1 MMRVL
6 FATGNQNKVAEAYGI
21 LSPLGFYVEQLF
33 IDGKAPDLVEPQAEE
48 IEEIAKYKLEQAVS
62 LTMGTEFENEAVLVE
77 DSGLFIDSL
86 SGFPGPYSSFVKET
100 IGLSGILSLMS
111 GETDR
116 GAEFRAVAAVYFKG
130 KIMTCTGICR
140 GFVSE
145 NISGD
150 SGFGYDPIFIPEEA
164 NGRTCA
170 QLSPEEK
177 SSISHRG
184 FALKGVSELMIP
196 PSK

>member
-1 MMRVL
+1 MRVV
-6 FATGNQNKVAEAYGI
+6 FVTGNQNKVAEAHSI

-33 IDGKAPDLVEPQAEE
+33 IGGKAPDLVEPQAEE

-116 GAEFRAVAAVYFKG
+116 GAEFRAVAAVHFKG

-184 FALKGVSELMIP
+184 FALKGVSELLIP

>member
-1 MMRVL
+1 MRVL
-6 FATGNQNKVAEAYGI
+6 FVTGNQNKVTEASGI
-21 LSPLGFYVEQLF
+21 LSPLGFVIEQLL
-33 IDGKAPDLVEPQAEE
+33 IGGKVPDIIEPQAEG
-48 IEEIAKYKLEQAVS
+48 IEEIARSKLEQAIS
-62 LTMGTEFENEAVLVE
+62 LTTGTEFENEVLLVE

-86 SGFPGPYSSFVKET
+86 SGFPGPYSSFVHET
-100 IGLSGILSLMS
+100 IGLAGILTLMS
-111 GETDR
+111 GQTDR
-116 GAEFRAVAAVYFKG
+116 DAEFRAVAAVSFQG
-130 KIMTCTGICR
+130 NILTSTGICR
-140 GFVSE
+140 GVISE

-170 QLSPEEK
+170 QLSSNEK

-184 FALKGVSELMIP
+184 FALKGVSELLNL

>member
-1 MMRVL
+1 MRVL
-6 FATGNQNKVAEAYGI
+6 FVTGNQNKVAEAYGI

-33 IDGKAPDLVEPQAEE
+33 IGGKAPNLVEPQAEE

-116 GAEFRAVAAVYFKG
+116 GAEFRAVAAVHFKG
-130 KIMTCTGICR
+130 KIMTCTGVCR

-170 QLSPEEK
+170 QLSSHEK
-177 SSISHRG
+177 STISHRG
-184 FALKGVSELMIP
+184 FALKGVSELLNP

>member
-1 MMRVL
+1 MRVL
-6 FATGNQNKVAEAYGI
+6 FVTGNQNKITEASVI
-21 LSPLGFYVEQLF
+21 LSPLGFAVEQLL
-33 IDGKAPDLVEPQAEE
+33 IGGQVPDLIEPQAEE
-48 IEEIAKYKLEQAVS
+48 IEEIAKSKLEQALS
-62 LTMGTEFENEAVLVE
+62 LTMGTELENEVLLVE

-86 SGFPGPYSSFVKET
+86 SGFPGPYSSFVHET
-100 IGLSGILSLMS
+100 IGLSGVLTLMA
-111 GETDR
+111 GEADR
-116 GAEFRAVAAVYFKG
+116 GAEFRAVAAVSFQG
-130 KIMTCTGICR
+130 NIMTSTGICR
-140 GFVSE
+140 GVISE

-170 QLSPEEK
+170 QLSSNEK

-184 FALKGVSELMIP
+184 FALKGVSELLNL

>member
-1 MMRVL
+1 MRVL
-6 FATGNQNKVAEAYGI
+6 FVTGNQNKITEASVI
-21 LSPLGFYVEQLF
+21 LSPLGFAVEQLL
-33 IDGKAPDLVEPQAEE
+33 IGGQVPDLIEPQAEE
-48 IEEIAKYKLEQAVS
+48 IEEIAKSKLEQALS
-62 LTMGTEFENEAVLVE
+62 LTMGTELENEVLLVE

-86 SGFPGPYSSFVKET
+86 SGFPGPYSSFVHET
-100 IGLSGILSLMS
+100 IGLSGVLTLMA
-111 GETDR
+111 GEADR
-116 GAEFRAVAAVYFKG
+116 GAEFRAVAAVSFQG
-130 KIMTCTGICR
+130 NILTSTGICR
-140 GFVSE
+140 GVISE

-170 QLSPEEK
+170 QLSSNEK

-184 FALKGVSELMIP
+184 FALKGVSELLNL

>member
-1 MMRVL
+1 MRIL
-6 FATGNQNKVAEAYGI
+6 FVTGNQNKVAEAYGI
-21 LSPLGFYVEQLF
+21 LSPLGFFVEQLL
-33 IDGKAPDLVEPQAEE
+33 IGGQVPVLVEPQADE

-62 LTMGTEFENEAVLVE
+62 LTMGTEFENEALMVE

-86 SGFPGPYSSFVKET
+86 VGFPGPYSSFVHET
-100 IGLSGILSLMS
+100 IGLPGILNLMS
-111 GETDR
+111 GKTDR
-116 GAEFRAVAAVYFKG
+116 GAEFRAVAAVSFQG
-130 KIMTCTGICR
+130 KIMTSTGICK
-140 GFVSE
+140 GIVSE

-150 SGFGYDPIFIPEEA
+150 FGFGYDPIFIPEEA

-170 QLSPEEK
+170 QLSPLEK

-184 FALKGVSELMIP
+184 LALKGVSELLNP

>member
-1 MMRVL
+1 MRVL
-6 FATGNQNKVAEAYGI
+6 FVTGNQNKITEASVI
-21 LSPLGFYVEQLF
+21 LSPLGFAVEQLL
-33 IDGKAPDLVEPQAEE
+33 IGGQVPDLIEPQAEG
-48 IEEIAKYKLEQAVS
+48 IEEIARSKLEQAVS
-62 LTMGTEFENEAVLVE
+62 LTMGTELENEVLLVE

-86 SGFPGPYSSFVKET
+86 SGFPGPYSSFVQET
-100 IGLSGILSLMS
+100 IGLSGVLTLMA
-111 GETDR
+111 GKADR
-116 GAEFRAVAAVYFKG
+116 GAEFRAVAAASFQG
-130 KIMTCTGICR
+130 NILTSTGICR
-140 GFVSE
+140 GVISE

-170 QLSPEEK
+170 QLSSNEK

-184 FALKGVSELMIP
+184 FALKGVSELLNL

>member
-1 MMRVL
+1 MRVV
-6 FATGNQNKVAEAYGI
+6 FVTGNQNKVAEAHSI

-33 IDGKAPDLVEPQAEE
+33 IGGKAPDLVEPQAEE

-116 GAEFRAVAAVYFKG
+116 GAEFKAVAAVYFKG

-184 FALKGVSELMIP
+184 FALKGVSELLIP

>member
-6 FATGNQNKVAEAYGI
+6 FVTGNQNKVDEAYGI

-116 GAEFRAVAAVYFKG
+116 GAEFKAVAAVYFKD

-184 FALKGVSELMIP
+184 FALKGVSELLIP

>member
-1 MMRVL
+1 MRVH
-6 FATGNQNKVAEAYGI
+6 FVTGNQNKITEASVI
-21 LSPLGFYVEQLF
+21 LSPLGFAVEQLL
-33 IDGKAPDLVEPQAEE
+33 IGGQVPDLIEPQAEE
-48 IEEIAKYKLEQAVS
+48 IEEIAKSKLEQALS
-62 LTMGTEFENEAVLVE
+62 LTMGTELENEVLLVE

-86 SGFPGPYSSFVKET
+86 SGFPGPYSSFVHET
-100 IGLSGILSLMS
+100 IGLSGVLTLMA
-111 GETDR
+111 GKEDR
-116 GAEFRAVAAVYFKG
+116 GAEFRAVAAVSFQG
-130 KIMTCTGICR
+130 NILTSTGICR
-140 GFVSE
+140 GVISE

-170 QLSPEEK
+170 QLSSNEK

-184 FALKGVSELMIP
+184 FALKGVSELLNL

>member
-6 FATGNQNKVAEAYGI
+6 FVTGNQNKVAEAYGI

-184 FALKGVSELMIP
+184 FALKGVSELLIP

>member
-1 MMRVL
+1 MRVL
-6 FATGNQNKVAEAYGI
+6 FVTGNQNKVAEAYGI

-116 GAEFRAVAAVYFKG
+116 GAEFKAVAAVYFKD

-184 FALKGVSELMIP
+184 FALKGVSELLIP

>member
-1 MMRVL
+1 MRVL
-6 FATGNQNKVAEAYGI
+6 FVTGNQNKLAEAYDI

-33 IDGKAPDLVEPQAEE
+33 IRGKVPDLVEPQAEQ

-62 LTMGTEFENEAVLVE
+62 LTMGTEFENEALLVE

-86 SGFPGPYSSFVKET
+86 SGFPGPYSSFVQET
-100 IGLSGILSLMS
+100 IGLSGVLSLMS

-116 GAEFRAVAAVYFKG
+116 GAEFRAVAAVSFQG
-130 KIMTCTGICR
+130 NILTSTGICR
-140 GFVSE
+140 GVISE

-150 SGFGYDPIFIPEEA
+150 FGFGFDPIFIPDEA

-170 QLSPEEK
+170 QLSSHEK
-177 SSISHRG
+177 STISHRG
-184 FALKGVSELMIP
+184 FALKGVSELLNP

>member
-1 MMRVL
+1 MRVL
-6 FATGNQNKVAEAYGI
+6 FVTGNQNKVAEAYGI

>member
-1 MMRVL
+1 MRVL
-6 FATGNQNKVAEAYGI
+6 FVTGNQNKVDEAYGI

-116 GAEFRAVAAVYFKG
+116 GAEFKAVAAVYFKD

-184 FALKGVSELMIP
+184 FALKGVSELLIP

>member
-1 MMRVL
+1 MRV
-6 FATGNQNKVAEAYGI
+6 FFVTGNQNKITEASVI
-21 LSPLGFYVEQLF
+21 LSPLGFAVEQLL
-33 IDGKAPDLVEPQAEE
+33 IGGQVPDLIEPQAEE
-48 IEEIAKYKLEQAVS
+48 IEEIAKSKLEQALS
-62 LTMGTEFENEAVLVE
+62 LTMGTELENEVLLVE

-86 SGFPGPYSSFVKET
+86 SGFPGPYSSFVHET
-100 IGLSGILSLMS
+100 IGLSGVLTLMA
-111 GETDR
+111 GEADR
-116 GAEFRAVAAVYFKG
+116 GAEFRAVAAVSFQG
-130 KIMTCTGICR
+130 NILTSTGICR
-140 GFVSE
+140 GVISE

-170 QLSPEEK
+170 QLSSNEK

-184 FALKGVSELMIP
+184 FALKGVSELLNL

>member
-6 FATGNQNKVAEAYGI
+6 FVTGNQNKVAEAYGI

-116 GAEFRAVAAVYFKG
+116 GAEFKAVAAVYFKD

-184 FALKGVSELMIP
+184 FALKGVSELLIP